1 VSTDTVPTLKKETE
15 AGQEVSAQGVIAN
28 VARHGLVYGVAGAAA
43 KLVGFIMIPVYTRY
57 LTPSDYGILELVQLT
72 ANLIGIILAL
82 GFTSSVLRF
91 YFHYDSKE
99 DRDQVISTGLVATI
113 TVALGA
119 TLLLLPQ
126 SRRLSELLTG
136 SGTHQQLVAIM
147 VFTSF
152 FSVSLIVPM
161 AYMRALEKSAMYGA
175 TSLARLAAGLGLNIL
190 FVVVLR
196 MGVLGVLL
204 SGLIVGGLTSVGLIG
219 WTARRVRLGISAAK
233 LNEMVR
239 YGSPLVVATLGMF
252 VLHFSD
258 RFFLRRLTTLEDVG
272 LYALGYKFAMML
284 PALVMEPFGLIWGA
298 AVFSIFRR
306 DDAPSIY
313 AKVFTYL
320 MLVATF
326 LTLGVS
332 LLIKD
337 VLTIIATPRFL
348 AAHTVVPV
356 VMVGLLCLAA
366 SQFFE
371 TGVHLMKRTVYRAI
385 ALVSA
390 ATCNVL
396 LNLVLIPRY
405 GMMGAA
411 FATLLSFAI
420 LAALA
425 YVFGQRLYRI
435 PYEFGR
441 AAKIALAGSALYWVG
456 TLITID
462 SVATSAAVRLGL
474 VASYPVLLWF
484 LGFYREEE
492 LRQAREGYEALKT
505 AVRTRLPAG
514 RSRSES

>member
-1 VSTDTVPTLKKETE
+1 MSTDTVATLEKETE
-15 AGQEVSAQGVIAN
+15 ASREVSAHSVIAN

-43 KLVGFIMIPVYTRY
+43 KLVGLIMIPVYTRF
-57 LTPSDYGILELVQLT
+57 LTPSDYGLLEIVQLT
-72 ANLIGIILAL
+72 ANLIGIVLAL
-82 GFTSSVLRF
+82 GFTSAVLRF

-113 TVALGA
+113 TMALGA

-126 SRRLSELLTG
+126 SRRLSGLLTG
-136 SGTHQQLVAIM
+136 SDTHQQLVAIM

-152 FSVSLIVPM
+152 FSVSLMVPM
-161 AYMRALEKSAMYGA
+161 AYMRALEKSVMYGA

-196 MGVLGVLL
+196 LGVLGVLL
-204 SGLIVGGLTSVGLIG
+204 SGLIVGGLTSAVLIG
-219 WTARRVRLGISAAK
+219 WTVRRVAFGVSRSK
-233 LNEMVR
+233 LKEMVR

-258 RFFLRRLTTLEDVG
+258 RFLLRRLATLEDVG
-272 LYALGYKFAMML
+272 LYALGYKFSMML

-306 DDAPSIY
+306 DDAPRIY
-313 AKVFTYL
+313 ARVFTYL
-320 MLVATF
+320 MFVAVLF
-326 LTLGVS
+326 TLGVS
-332 LLIKD
+332 LLIRD
-337 VLTIIATPRFL
+337 VVIVVATPRFL
-348 AAHTVVPV
+348 SAHTVVPV
-356 VMVGLLCLAA
+356 VMAGLLCLAA

-390 ATCNVL
+390 AISNVL
-396 LNLVLIPRY
+396 LNLVLIPRF

-411 FATLLSFAI
+411 YATLLSFAI

-425 YVFGQRLYRI
+425 YVFGQRLYSI

-441 AAKIALAGSALYWVG
+441 VARIGVIALALYWVG
-456 TLITID
+456 TLFSLD
-462 SVATSAAVRLGL
+462 SVVASVGVRLVL
-474 VASYPVLLWF
+474 VAMLPVLLWATGF
-484 LGFYREEE
+484 LRPDELERARVAQRE
-492 LRQAREGYEALKT
+492 LRAAIRGRL
-505 AVRTRLPAG
+505 TRG
-514 RSRSES
+514 RSID

>member
-1 VSTDTVPTLKKETE
+1 MSTDIVSTREKETD
-15 AGQEVSAQGVIAN
+15 ASQEVSAHGVIAN

-43 KLVGFIMIPVYTRY
+43 KLVGFVMIPVYTRF
-57 LTPSDYGILELVQLT
+57 LTPSDYGILELFQLT

-91 YFHYDSKE
+91 YFQYNSKR
-99 DRDQVISTGLVATI
+99 DRDQVISTGLIATI
-113 TVALGA
+113 TVALGV
-119 TLLLLPQ
+119 TMLLLPQ
-126 SRRLSELLTG
+126 SRRLSELLAG
-136 SGTHQQLVAIM
+136 SGAHQQLM
-147 VFTSF
+147 VIVMFTSF

-204 SGLIVGGLTSVGLIG
+204 SGLIVGGLTSAGLIG
-219 WTARRVRLGISAAK
+219 WTARRVPFGVSAAK

-258 RFFLRRLTTLEDVG
+258 RFLLRRLATLEDVG

-306 DDAPSIY
+306 DDAPKIY

-320 MLVATF
+320 MLVAVF
-326 LTLGVS
+326 FTLGVS

-337 VLTIIATPRFL
+337 VVKVVATPRFL
-348 AAHTVVPV
+348 PAHAVVPV
-356 VMVGLLCLAA
+356 VMLGLLCLASA
-366 SQFFE
+366 QFFE

-390 ATCNVL
+390 AACNIL

-411 FATLLSFAI
+411 FATLLSFAF

-425 YVFGQRLYRI
+425 YLFGQRLYRI

-441 AAKIALAGSALYWVG
+441 VARIGVTAIAVYWVS
-456 TLITID
+456 TLLSLE
-462 SVATSAAVRLGL
+462 SVAMSVGVRI
-474 VASYPVLLWF
+474 VLLAVFPMLLWVT
-484 LGFYREEE
+484 GFFHQDE
-492 LRQAREGYEALKT
+492 LEQAREAK
-505 AVRTRLPAG
+505 RTLRDII
-514 RSRSES
+514 RSRLARGRGVA